1 MFQRPAV
8 DLVAQLHLLGRQLA
22 ILKRIYGS
30 YVLIIDRLLQ
40 RQRGLRDEARSRGN
54 SSFLPA
60 TNKHNTDHFGLNK
73 DPTSPGSLKE
83 ETPLGVPLSATAI
96 VRFERLRDRINL
108 YALSQIEECLT
119 EKESLVFLVSNRVCN
134 QQCSLT
140 SLELQS
146 HRVERVAS
154 R

>member
-1 MFQRPAV
+1 MV
-8 DLVAQLHLLGRQLA
+8 DLVEQLHLLGRQLS

-40 RQRGLRDEARSRGN
+40 RQRGLRDEARSGGRPN
-54 SSFLPA
+54 SHPIFHQD
-60 TNKHNTDHFGLNK
+60 TTDQFGVNKN
-73 DPTSPGSLKE
+73 PRSPGSLEE

-119 EKESLVFLVSNRVCN
+119 EKESLVFLVIRNHVSQENIAD
-134 QQCSLT
+134 QD
-140 SLELQS
+140 
-146 HRVERVAS
+146 
-154 R
+154 